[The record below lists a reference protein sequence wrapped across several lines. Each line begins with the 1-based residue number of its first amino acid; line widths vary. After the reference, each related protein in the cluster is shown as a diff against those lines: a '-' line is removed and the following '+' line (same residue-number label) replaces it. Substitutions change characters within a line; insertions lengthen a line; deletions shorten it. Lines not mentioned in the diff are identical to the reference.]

1 MAKMRRSA
9 GDDDIIFDP
18 DRPHDEWRP
27 RHGRPEFAEWHPPY
41 GESHVKYHVY
51 PIGGGSN
58 QRYWRANE
66 HGLYQGQ
73 ETIERPGG
81 GAEMRFPVY
90 SNDGHPHRAEPQRIG
105 HPVTGDHNF
114 RTMDEAKA
122 AAEQY
127 HAATYSEP
135 GPDYY
140 EGVMGDLSDPDEG
153 FDIFGEGR

>member
-41 GESHVKYHVY
+41 GESHIKYHVY
-51 PIGGGSN
+51 PVGGGNN
-58 QRYWRANE
+58 QRYWRVND
-66 HGLYQGQ
+66 HGLYQGMGSV
-73 ETIERPGG
+73 ERPGG
-81 GAEMRFPVY
+81 GAEMRFPSY
-90 SNDGHPHRAEPQRIG
+90 AFDDDYDPHRVP
-105 HPVTGDHNF
+105 HPKTGDYNF

-127 HAATYSEP
+127 HAATYSKP